1 MECGI
6 LSGKLGDSENGNYT
20 EEVDYSLILT
30 VWVGEEMVVKDVQV
44 GLAGLR
50 GMVWSLIADCETLVA
65 GELLG
70 LQPGKSGRG
79 F

>member
-50 GMVWSLIADCETLVA
+50 GMV
-65 GELLG
+65 
-70 LQPGKSGRG
+70 
-79 F
+79 